1 MNMTIST
8 RQVHS
13 VTMVDI
19 NGRIVLEECAL
30 LRDLLSNVLAAGHN
44 KILLNLAGTTRVDTA
59 GLAYLI
65 SGLVSARKQ
74 QGELKLLGPAKNVR
88 EVIRLTKLDTVFD
101 IIDDEAAA
109 VMSFSAN
116 SAAANARLSNEVFT

>member
-8 RQVHS
+8 RQIGF
-13 VTMVDI
+13 VTIVDM

-30 LRDLLSNVLAAGHN
+30 LRDLLSSLLAAGHD
-44 KILLNLAGTTRVDTA
+44 KILLNLAGTSRVDTA

-74 QGELKLLGPAKNVR
+74 QGELKLLSPAKNVW
-88 EVIRLTKLDTVFD
+88 EVIRLTKLDTIFD
-101 IIDDEAAA
+101 IFDDEGAA
-109 VMSFSAN
+109 VASFSPI
-116 SAAANARLSNEVFT
+116 RLR

>member
-1 MNMTIST
+1 MNMTINT
-8 RQVHS
+8 RQLHS
-13 VTMVDI
+13 VTIVDI
-19 NGRIVLEECAL
+19 NGQIVLEECAL
-30 LRDLLSNVLAAGHN
+30 LRDLLSNLLAAGHN
-44 KILLNLAGTTRVDTA
+44 KILLNLAGTSRVDTA

-74 QGELKLLGPAKNVR
+74 QGELKLLSPANVR

-116 SAAANARLSNEVFT
+116 SDAANA

>member
-1 MNMTIST
+1 MNMTINT
-8 RQVHS
+8 RQVSS
-13 VTMVDI
+13 VTIVDI
-19 NGRIVLEECAL
+19 NGQIVLEECVL
-30 LRDLLSNVLAAGHN
+30 LRNLFSNLLAAGHN
-44 KILLNLAGTTRVDTA
+44 KILLNLAGTSRVDTA

-74 QGELKLLGPAKNVR
+74 QGELKLLSPAKNVR

-109 VMSFSAN
+109 VMSFSAY
-116 SAAANARLSNEVFT
+116 SAATNS